1 MIFDRT
7 QSDVDTAYVI
17 RETKVKTFTT
27 LTDSDTATLERGF
40 LTYNTLNRIEEK
52 QTELKNLLNSI
63 GYYNI
68 DISNKTWQL
77 GDIFNENDFQRILD
91 NENNLRNAFFV
102 YSDTPLTP
110 EISFHYQDIN
120 SIEKILYDIDVMIND
135 VKSNYRE
142 CGTFESGE

>member
-17 RETKVKTFTT
+17 RETKIKTFTT

-52 QTELKNLLNSI
+52 QAELKNLLNSI

-68 DISNKTWQL
+68 DIANKTWQL

-110 EISFHYQDIN
+110 DISFHYQDIN
-120 SIEKILYDIDVMIND
+120 YIEKILYDIDVMIND